1 VSVPAGDAPPVWE
14 AAFFS
19 LLHPVQIAAVEA
31 FAWIE
36 EPLSSVLLYELLDRT
51 WPFTNVAYHVRR
63 LALNGV
69 LEERFSEP
77 RRGASEHF
85 YELVR

>member
-1 VSVPAGDAPPVWE
+1 MQV
-14 AAFFS
+14 
-19 LLHPVQIAAVEA
+19 AAVEA
-31 FAWIE
+31 FLWIE
-36 EPLSSVLLYELLDRT
+36 EPLSSVLLHEVLERN

-85 YELVR
+85 YELSR